1 VSGILAYVEHAD
13 GTVDETGL
21 ELVTAGHRLA
31 ADLGTMLTAIVVGPG
46 AERAVTRL
54 GAYGAATALT
64 VSHPDLAAYAP
75 AAFGESVVQLIAR
88 HEPDAVLASG
98 TEKGNEV
105 LAHVAART
113 DLPMA
118 ANCTEVTVGD
128 ATGAGAA
135 GSWGLIRLRWGGSL
149 LEDSELDAPTKLL
162 SLAPHAFQAAE
173 VNGAHEIPVEH
184 FEPRLDSAVT
194 AIRVIDHEASGG
206 GVSLASAPVVV
217 SGGRGVGSA
226 EGFAVLEQLADLL
239 DGAVGCSRVAT
250 NNGWRS
256 HSDQVG
262 QTGTKIAPQLYIA
275 CGISGATQ
283 HWVGCKDAKNILA
296 INTDPEA
303 PLVTRGDYAVIGSL
317 HDVLPAIVDEVRR
330 RKGA

>member
-1 VSGILAYVEHAD
+1 MGVLAFVEHAD
-13 GTVDETGL
+13 GAVDETGL
-21 ELVTAGHRLA
+21 ELVTAGHQIA
-31 ADLGTMLTAIVVGPG
+31 ADLGVTLTAVLVGPG
-46 AERAVTRL
+46 AETVAARL
-54 GAYGAATALT
+54 GAYGAADVRV
-64 VSHPDLAAYAP
+64 VSHPDLGSYAP
-75 AAFGESVVQLIAR
+75 AAYAAGIVQLAAVLQ
-88 HEPDAVLASG
+88 PVAVLASG

-118 ANCTEVTVGD
+118 ANCTEVAVAEGPWTL
-128 ATGAGAA
+128 T
-135 GSWGLIRLRWGGSL
+135 RLRWGGSL
-149 LEDSELDAPTKLL
+149 LEDAELEAPTKLV

-173 VNGAHEIPVEH
+173 MNGSGGVPVET
-184 FEPRLDSAVT
+184 FEPQLDATVT
-194 AIRVIDHEASGG
+194 AVRVVDHEPSGA

-226 EGFAVLEQLADLL
+226 EGFEVLEQLADLL

-262 QTGTKIAPQLYIA
+262 QTGTKIASQLYIA

-317 HDVLPAIVDEVRR
+317 QEVLPAIVAEVRR

>member
-1 VSGILAYVEHAD
+1 MLYTVVNHEH
-13 GTVDETGL
+13 GTVDEAGL
-21 ELVTAGHRLA
+21 ELLSA
-31 ADLGTMLTAIVVGPG
+31 AQRIAAALGVSHEAIVIGPDAQDAVGQF
-46 AERAVTRL
+46 
-54 GAYGAATALT
+54 GAYGVDRAH
-64 VSHPDLAAYAP
+64 VVDHPQLQSYAPDAYAD
-75 AAFGESVVQLIAR
+75 AISQLIAA
-88 HEPDAVLASG
+88 HEPVGVLASG

-118 ANCTEVTVGD
+118 ANCTEVTPGD
-128 ATGAGAA
+128 HWT
-135 GSWGLIRLRWGGSL
+135 LTRMRWGGSL
-149 LEDSELDAPTKLL
+149 LEEAQLNAPTKLAT
-162 SLAPHAFQAAE
+162 LAPHAFEPAQVAEPTDVDVVAFAPQMADDAA
-173 VNGAHEIPVEH
+173 AY
-184 FEPRLDSAVT
+184 PRV
-194 AIRVIDHEASGG
+194 VDHEPSGS
-206 GVSLASAPVVV
+206 GVSLASAQVVV

-226 EGFAVLEQLADLL
+226 DGFDMLEQLAGLL
-239 DGAVGCSRVAT
+239 GGAVGCSRVAT

-296 INTDPEA
+296 INTDAEA
-303 PLVTRGDYAVIGSL
+303 PLVTRGNYAVIGNL
-317 HDVLPAIVDEVRR
+317 HEILPAIVDEVRR